1 MVGKGIKGDEKMG
14 LIRDFINSFE
24 TGIQNSLAQQVS
36 NVPNTPKK
44 EESHPA
50 TIQELDRLAAVI
62 ILGESIKNMHNRM
75 VANRQHEE
83 MMDELRRIGR
93 E

>member
-1 MVGKGIKGDEKMG
+1 MKGDEKMG

-24 TGIQNSLAQQVS
+24 TEIQNYHSQQVS
-36 NVPNTPKK
+36 NVPNPPKK